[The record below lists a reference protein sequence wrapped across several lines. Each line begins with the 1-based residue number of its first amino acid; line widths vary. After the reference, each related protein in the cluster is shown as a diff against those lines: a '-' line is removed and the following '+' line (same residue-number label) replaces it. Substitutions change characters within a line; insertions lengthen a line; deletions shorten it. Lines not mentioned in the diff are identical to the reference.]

1 MRDALFG
8 AYVKHVQEKKEI
20 IQMMVADLWE
30 GNTYFSYEFDDDFS
44 EEEIA
49 EMIKTAKSI
58 YDEWRYR

>member
-8 AYVKHVQEKKEI
+8 AYAKHEQEKREI
-20 IQMMVADLWE
+20 IQMMIADLRE

-58 YDEWRYR
+58 YNEWRYK